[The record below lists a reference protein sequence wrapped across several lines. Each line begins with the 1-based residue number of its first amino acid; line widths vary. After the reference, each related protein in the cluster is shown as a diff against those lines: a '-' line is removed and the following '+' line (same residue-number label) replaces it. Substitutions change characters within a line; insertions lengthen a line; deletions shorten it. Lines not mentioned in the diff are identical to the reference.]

1 MNIDPIS
8 ILLLPAVFFIGTIT
22 SIEDIR
28 MNKIRNK
35 WILFGS
41 AYGLAALFGLLI
53 WNLSA
58 YSISDFYYTNIAK
71 IGLGDPRPVFTVHWG
86 FFWKTGLNG
95 FLSLILGFALW
106 KNNIMAAGDAKLFF
120 VYALLIPIN
129 YYWRSYLPLFP
140 SLALLINIF
149 AVVLGYFLI
158 RSAVYFLARS
168 VRRLGRTA
176 AGAEVTK
183 EKTASKRGEYRRQL
197 KMIFGF
203 MSFFLFFYFLRI
215 AAQKYWSIDIGAGVQ
230 AFFIILVVFS
240 RRMTEIFFNKP
251 AVFWTIL
258 AIGAGL
264 CAYGL
269 LTDPGLTLSMLAGTA
284 KTMIIFMF
292 AMGLIA
298 KLVDFYVS
306 ATGSVDIPIA
316 ELEPGMVVERN
327 FWQNLTDRKMLA
339 NGFFAGGLSEAETE
353 SVKALARDKR
363 VEIVTVC
370 RKFPF
375 AAWMFLAVIAT
386 LLLQGSIINLIIYS
400 IK

>member
-1 MNIDPIS
+1 MSIDPIS
-8 ILLLPAVFFIGTIT
+8 ILLLPAVLLIGTIT

-28 MNKIRNK
+28 INKIRNK

-41 AYGLAALFGLLI
+41 AYGLAAFFGLII

-71 IGLGDPRPVFTVHWG
+71 VGLGDLRPVFTVHWD

-129 YYWRSYLPLFP
+129 YYWRSYLPFFP

-158 RSAVYFLARS
+158 RSAIYFLTGLG
-168 VRRLGRTA
+168 RRLGRTA
-176 AGAEVTK
+176 AGAQKTK
-183 EKTASKRGEYRRQL
+183 ENTGSKRGKYREQL

-215 AAQKYWSIDIGAGVQ
+215 AAQNYLSIDISAGVQ
-230 AFFIILVVFS
+230 AFFIIVVVFS
-240 RRMTEIFFNKP
+240 RGMTKIFFNKP
-251 AVFWTIL
+251 AVFWTTL
-258 AIGAGL
+258 AIGVGL
-264 CAYGL
+264 SAYGL
-269 LTDPGLTLSMLAGTA
+269 LTDPGLTLNMLAGTA

-292 AMGLIA
+292 VMGLIA

-316 ELEPGMVVERN
+316 ELAPGMVMESN
-327 FWQNLTDRKMLA
+327 FWENLTGQKIPA
-339 NGFFAGGLSEAETE
+339 NGFFAGGLSETETE
-353 SVKALARDKR
+353 SFKALAREKR
-363 VEIVTVC
+363 VRIVTVC

-400 IK
+400 IG